1 MSTVRTMSSTSVRPY
16 IALMKLRVVELLLVT
31 TLPALFLASHG
42 VPGLKIT
49 IATLIGG
56 TLAAGASNA
65 YNMVIEVESDRL
77 MARTSKR
84 PLVNGD
90 LTKTAAMIFASA
102 ITVISLAIF
111 YIFTTFW
118 ATVLTALA
126 IAFYVFFYTMGLKR
140 RTSQNIVW
148 GGIAGCMPVLIG
160 WAAVT
165 NSLSLTA
172 WLFFAL
178 IFFWTPPH
186 FWALAIKYKDDYAAA
201 GIPMLPVVATLK
213 NVQMQMLLHT
223 TGMFLTS
230 LAVVQSAHL
239 PWWTAA
245 ITFILALG
253 FGTTLTKI
261 NSPDSEKSVAKLFH
275 WSITYLS
282 AYSVLL
288 VAGVL
293 LS

>member
-1 MSTVRTMSSTSVRPY
+1 MPSTLVRPY

-90 LTKTAAMIFASA
+90 ITKTAAMIFASV
-102 ITVISLAIF
+102 ITMISLAIF

-261 NSPDSEKSVAKLFH
+261 NSPDSEKAAAKLFH